1 MNDHNQQPLTAREM
15 VRVHAYPLLAAISS
29 LSLLTI
35 SILLIPQAVKTHRY
49 NRCVDAQI
57 KMREAIN
64 TQLQSK
70 PGKLNYLKAIEH
82 CEGR

>member
-1 MNDHNQQPLTAREM
+1 M
-15 VRVHAYPLLAAISS
+15 VRAHAYQLLAAISS
-29 LSLLTI
+29 LSLLAI

-57 KMREAIN
+57 QMRDAIN
-64 TQLQSK
+64 AQGQSS